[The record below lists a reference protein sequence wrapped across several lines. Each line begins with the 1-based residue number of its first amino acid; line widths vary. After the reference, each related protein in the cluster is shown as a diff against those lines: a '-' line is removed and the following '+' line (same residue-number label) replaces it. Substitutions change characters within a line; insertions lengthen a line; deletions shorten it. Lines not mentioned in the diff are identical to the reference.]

1 MVGFEQAFKPASAAP
16 PVSKRSCAHTSAP
29 WLPASH
35 SRARSDR
42 AGGRTLCSAGKNADV
57 LEAQSRALFDNVNAA
72 EAAEILRQVINLA
85 SDPAHQTELK
95 ETLNIYQAV
104 R

>member
-42 AGGRTLCSAGKNADV
+42 TLCSAGKNADV

-72 EAAEILRQVINLA
+72 EAAEMLRQVINLA

-95 ETLNIYQAV
+95 EALNIYQAV